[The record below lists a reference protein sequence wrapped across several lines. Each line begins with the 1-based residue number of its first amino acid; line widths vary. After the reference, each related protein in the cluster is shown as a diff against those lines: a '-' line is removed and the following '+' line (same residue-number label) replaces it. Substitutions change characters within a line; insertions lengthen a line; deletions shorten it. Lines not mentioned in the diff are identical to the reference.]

1 MRLYI
6 TTYTITEDLRFDN
19 IVAKLPSGEK
29 VTITFD
35 ESEYSFSDGVLFS
48 KHKGL
53 RVDNKTWKS
62 DVSKVSGMKVQS
74 IGLHSDKKIYVTYR
88 MVEMMFDDGLQIK
101 IFTNP
106 FRGRGIR
113 ACKRKRR

>member
-53 RVDNKTWKS
+53 RIDNKTWKR

>member
-106 FRGRGIR
+106 FRGRDIR